1 MDEFNFEVVA
11 VKSIKGVFALFTR
24 TLFIQI
30 LSLVASFILTVYLTP
45 ANYGVFFIVSS
56 IIVFLTYFQ
65 DIGLAAALIQ
75 KKEEITVEELRTT
88 FTLQQILVGGLIL
101 IAFILSRPIISIYHL
116 DTGGYVLFLSLLFSF
131 FISSLRTIPTIMMER
146 KLDYKKLVIPEIA
159 ESLTYNIILI
169 VMAVSGFGL
178 MTFTVAVLA
187 RCIVGLIATY
197 AVQPWPIGISFHFKS
212 IKRLFS
218 FGIPYQANTFLALFK
233 DNLITIYIGGILPV
247 AQVGYI
253 GFAEKWAYMPLR
265 LVMDNVIRIAFPS
278 MSRLQ
283 HDKAAL
289 RTAIEKSLFL
299 VSFFIFPIVVC
310 IINFSPFL
318 ITFIPRYE
326 KWQPALIALSFYALN
341 TVFSSISTPLTNFL
355 TAIGK
360 VKITFYFMILWTAG
374 IWILT
379 PFFIFKFGYNGVAA
393 ASFLVSTTSIF
404 VFIIARRYIDFSF
417 TKPVARQFLAAV
429 IMFGFIFLTKGII
442 TNFAYLILDAL
453 MAVVVYIG
461 FLFLIAREE
470 LVKTF
475 RFIIISIRSKS

>member
-24 TLFIQI
+24 TFFIQV
-30 LSLVASFILTVYLTP
+30 LSVVASFILTVYLSP

-75 KKEEITVEELRTT
+75 KKEEVTVEELRTT
-88 FTLQQILVGGLIL
+88 FTLQQLLVGGLII
-101 IAFILSRPIISIYHL
+101 IALILSKPITSIYHL
-116 DTGGYVLFLSLLFSF
+116 DTPGYMLFLALLFSF
-131 FISSLRTIPTIMMER
+131 FITSLRTIPTIMMER
-146 KLDYKKLVIPEIA
+146 KLDYKRLVIPEIA

-169 VMAVSGFGL
+169 VMAVGGFGL
-178 MTFTVAVLA
+178 ATFTFAVLA
-187 RCIVGLIATY
+187 RCVVGLIATY
-197 AVQPWPIGISFHFKS
+197 VVQPWPIGISFHFNS

-218 FGIPYQANTFLALFK
+218 FGVPYQANTFLALFK
-233 DNLITIYIGGILPV
+233 DNLITIYIGGILPA

-283 HDKAAL
+283 HDKPSL

-310 IINFSPFL
+310 IIHFAPFL
-318 ITFIPRYE
+318 VEFIPRYG
-326 KWQPALIALSFYALN
+326 KWQPALLALSFYALN

-360 VKITFYFMILWTAG
+360 VKITFYFMILWTVG
-374 IWILT
+374 IWVLT
-379 PFFIFKFGYNGVAA
+379 PLFIMKFGFNGVAA
-393 ASFLVSTTSIF
+393 ASFIVSTSSILVF
-404 VFIIARRYIDFSF
+404 VVARRYIEFSF
-417 TKPVARQFLAAV
+417 TKPVLRQFLAAIV
-429 IMFGFIFLTKGII
+429 MFIFIYLTRGMI
-442 TNFAYLILDAL
+442 TNFPTLIVNAL
-453 MAVVVYIG
+453 LAAVVYVG
-461 FLFLIAREE
+461 FLILIAREE
-470 LVKTF
+470 LIKTF
-475 RFIIISIRSKS
+475 SFIIISIRKKA